1 MPLRREQ
8 VRRALL
14 VTLSSL
20 VWGYS
25 PLRAQATPTLT
36 PDCPACA
43 EWNSPHAPFRLH
55 GNTYYVGTN
64 GLSALLV
71 TSPQGHVLIDGALP
85 ESAGQI
91 AASIRTLGFRV
102 EDVKLILNSHV
113 HFDHAGGI
121 AELQR
126 RSGAEVVASEASVPV
141 LRSGEVGRDDP
152 QYGTIPP
159 IAKVARVRTIPA
171 GDTVRVGPLLLTA
184 MHTGG
189 HTPGGTSWS
198 WTSCEGTACW
208 AIVYGDS
215 QSAISADDFY
225 FTRTTT
231 YPRALAD
238 FAAGFAALE
247 AARCDLLVTPHPGA
261 TALWE
266 RLARRE
272 GGNRMALRDEGA
284 CKRYAANARAALAKR
299 VAAEKARLGQ

>member
-1 MPLRREQ
+1 MG
-8 VRRALL
+8 A
-14 VTLSSL
+14 SL
-20 VWGYS
+20 G
-25 PLRAQATPTLT
+25 AQSTTPT
-36 PDCPACA
+36 PNCADCAA
-43 EWNSPHAPFRLH
+43 WNAPHAPFKLF
-55 GNTYYVGTN
+55 GNTFYVGTN

-91 AASIRTLGFRV
+91 AASIRALGFRV
-102 EDVKLILNSHV
+102 EDIKVIVNSHV

-126 RSGAEVVASEASVPV
+126 LSGAEVIASEASVPV
-141 LRSGEVGRDDP
+141 LQTGEVGRNDP

-171 GDTVRVGPLLLTA
+171 GDTVRVGPLVLSA
-184 MHTGG
+184 MRTGG
-189 HTPGGTSWS
+189 HTPGGTSWT
-198 WTSCEGTACW
+198 WTSCEGAECW

-215 QSAISADDFY
+215 QSAISADDFF

-231 YPRALAD
+231 YPRGLDD

-247 AARCDLLVTPHPGA
+247 AVRCDLLVTPHPGA

-272 GGNRMALRDEGA
+272 AGDRAALRDGGA
-284 CKRYAANARAALAKR
+284 CKRYAANARAGLAKR
-299 VAAEKARLGQ
+299 VAAERARLGQ